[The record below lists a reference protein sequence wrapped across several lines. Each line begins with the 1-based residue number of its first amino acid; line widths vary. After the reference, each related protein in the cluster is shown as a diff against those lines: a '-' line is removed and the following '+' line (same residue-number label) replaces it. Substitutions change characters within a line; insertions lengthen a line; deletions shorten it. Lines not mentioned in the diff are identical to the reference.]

1 MAEVILSPRAIRD
14 IEGIR
19 AFIALRDSERYADRM
34 VVRIYSA
41 FDMIAQFPFG
51 GRMVPEM
58 GIATMREVIEGN
70 YRIVYR
76 TFGRERVE
84 VITVYHSARR
94 FPYGRMAPGR
104 K

>member
-1 MAEVILSPRAIRD
+1 MAEVILAPRALRD

-19 AFIALRDSERYADRM
+19 TYIATRDSERYANGM
-34 VVRIYSA
+34 VVRFYAA
-41 FDMIAQFPFG
+41 FELIGRFPFG
-51 GRMVPEM
+51 GRLVPEV
-58 GIATMREVIEGN
+58 GVPSVREVIEGN

-94 FPYGRMAPGR
+94 FPYGRISPGR